1 MTDSERE
8 ITKDLIDR
16 GLAPYIIT
24 KKDRILF
31 AQQLDEERERDDED
45 IGVGRPAGPNEAEE
59 RGFDRTRDVDNGDY
73 GDLPDRRNEDRDDG
87 DYNDDEEDRY

>member
-31 AQQLDEERERDDED
+31 ARQLDEERERNDKDT
-45 IGVGRPAGPNEAEE
+45 GVGLPVGPNEAEE
-59 RGFDRTRDVDNGDY
+59 RGFDQTQDVGDDGNH
-73 GDLPDRRNEDRDDG
+73 GDLPDRQNEDGDD
-87 DYNDDEEDRY
+87 DDDDEGDRP